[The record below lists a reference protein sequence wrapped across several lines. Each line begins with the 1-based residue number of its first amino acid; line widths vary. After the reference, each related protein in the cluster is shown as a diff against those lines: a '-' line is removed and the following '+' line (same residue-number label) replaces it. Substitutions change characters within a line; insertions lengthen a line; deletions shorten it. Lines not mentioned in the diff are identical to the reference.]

1 MPDQLL
7 QLPKLGAINVHASL
21 LPKYRG
27 GAPIHQ
33 AIIDGE
39 AQTGITIMY
48 MVKKL
53 DAGNIISQKAINI
66 EDNDDV
72 GTMHDKLSVLG
83 ANLLKETLPSI
94 VNGTN
99 DSISQDDT
107 QATFASN
114 ISRDERI
121 DWTMNAKD
129 IHNHIRGLSPW
140 PVGYTTMDE
149 IEFAHIVHNKKG
161 NQEIVETTKRQSL
174 LRQAQMM
181 QLL

>member
-1 MPDQLL
+1 
-7 QLPKLGAINVHASL
+7 
-21 LPKYRG
+21 
-27 GAPIHQ
+27 
-33 AIIDGE
+33 
-39 AQTGITIMY
+39 
-48 MVKKL
+48 
-53 DAGNIISQKAINI
+53 
-66 EDNDDV
+66 
-72 GTMHDKLSVLG
+72 MHDKLSVLG

-114 ISRDERI
+114 ISREDERI

-140 PVGYTTMDE
+140 PVGYTTMDDTNLNCM
-149 IEFAHIVHNKKG
+149 HISCITKRATR
-161 NQEIVETTKRQSL
+161 EIVETTKRQSL

>member
-1 MPDQLL
+1 
-7 QLPKLGAINVHASL
+7 
-21 LPKYRG
+21 
-27 GAPIHQ
+27 
-33 AIIDGE
+33 
-39 AQTGITIMY
+39 
-48 MVKKL
+48 
-53 DAGNIISQKAINI
+53 
-66 EDNDDV
+66 
-72 GTMHDKLSVLG
+72 MHDKLSVLG

-114 ISRDERI
+114 ISREDERI

-140 PVGYTTMDE
+140 PVGYTTMDDTNLKLYA
-149 IEFAHIVHNKKG
+149 AHIVHNKKG

-174 LRQAQMM
+174 LRQAPDDAIALTDI
-181 QLL
+181 QLAGKKRMLASNYLSGVQESLVGKILK

>member
-114 ISRDERI
+114 ISREDERI

-140 PVGYTTMDE
+140 PVGYTTMDDTNLNCM
-149 IEFAHIVHNKKG
+149 HISC
-161 NQEIVETTKRQSL
+161 ITKRAT
-174 LRQAQMM
+174 RGNRRND
-181 QLL
+181 

>member
-1 MPDQLL
+1 MSMHHYYLNTVVVRPYIKQLL
-7 QLPKLGAINVHASL
+7 
-21 LPKYRG
+21 
-27 GAPIHQ
+27 
-33 AIIDGE
+33 
-39 AQTGITIMY
+39 
-48 MVKKL
+48 MVKLKQESRSCIWL
-53 DAGNIISQKAINI
+53 KVRCRKFISQKAINI

-83 ANLLKETLPSI
+83 ANLLKTLPSI

-114 ISRDERI
+114 ISREDERI

-140 PVGYTTMDE
+140 PVGYTTMDDTNLNC
-149 IEFAHIVHNKKG
+149 IFAHIVHNKKG
-161 NQEIVETTKRQSL
+161 NRN
-174 LRQAQMM
+174 RRND
-181 QLL
+181 